1 MRFHI
6 LGIPHTVSSIE
17 YLSCAFTQKV
27 VKFCAMMKTDNIKFS
42 TVRLSYDNRRA
53 SVPLE
58 LYNKS
63 KNHHW
68 LIHYGHERSKVDV
81 DEHVTVTNDKILKR
95 AYGDYDWKKEF
106 FKHNTSDYANKK
118 FNENC
123 IRELNK
129 RVMNGDF
136 LLCFWGSGHKEI
148 AEHFK
153 DKCIIV
159 EPGIGY
165 GPESSFAPFKVFESY
180 AVMHNHYGL
189 NKIIHPPWYDCVIGN
204 YWDPNDFKYNDK
216 KKDYILYLG
225 RIIKVKGLDVII
237 ELAKR
242 LNFNLII
249 AGQGSLKDDIG
260 LKEIPEN
267 IECVG
272 FADFEKRKQLLS
284 DAKALILPTYYIEP
298 FGGVTIEA
306 MMSGTPVITTDW
318 GCFSETVLHGVTGF
332 RCRTLDQFEYAINHI
347 EDIKPIDCYEWA
359 TKNYSTDRIKL
370 MYNEYFD
377 MLMKVK
383 IGNGF
388 YQDDK
393 NRNNLEWLRKFYP
406 TS

>member
-6 LGIPHTVSSIE
+6 LGIPHTISSVE

-27 VKFCAMMKTDNIKFS
+27 VKFCAMMKTENTKF
-42 TVRLSYDNRRA
+42 N
-53 SVPLE
+53 SVPSE
-58 LYNKS
+58 LYGIS
-63 KNHHW
+63 KIHHW
-68 LIHYGHERSKVDV
+68 LIHYGHEKSIVDV
-81 DEHVTVTNDKILKR
+81 DEHVTVTNDKILEK
-95 AYGDYDWKKEF
+95 AYGGYDWKKEF
-106 FKHNTSDYANKK
+106 FKHNTSDYANRK
-118 FNENC
+118 FNKHC
-123 IRELNK
+123 IYELNK
-129 RVMNGDF
+129 RVRNGDF

-148 AEHFK
+148 AKQFK

-204 YWDPNDFKYNDK
+204 YWNPNDFKFNDK

-225 RIIKVKGLDVII
+225 RIITVKGFDIII

-242 LNFNLII
+242 MKFHLII
-249 AGQGSLKDDIG
+249 AGQGSLENDIG
-260 LKEIPEN
+260 LKEIPNN
-267 IECVG
+267 IEYVG

-332 RCRTLDQFEYAINHI
+332 RCRTLDQFEYAINHVN
-347 EDIKPIDCYEWA
+347 ELKSKDCYEWA
-359 TKNYSTDRIKL
+359 TKNYSTERIRL
-370 MYNEYFD
+370 MYMEYFD
-377 MLMKVK
+377 MLIKVK
-383 IGNGF
+383 MGKGF
-388 YQDDK
+388 YQEDK
-393 NRNNLEWLRKFYP
+393 ERDNLDWLRKFYP
-406 TS
+406 